1 MSITRTTISI
11 DSGLLVTAKQVAD
24 ERRQTL
30 GQLLTRA
37 LQQYIVETTTADAA
51 VTSLPVMI
59 RTSGRG
65 GVRPGININSNAEL
79 FEMMDEEDMARWS
92 SQM

>member
-11 DSGLLVTAKQVAD
+11 DAGLLATAKQVAY
-24 ERRQTL
+24 ERHLTL
-30 GQLLTRA
+30 GQLIGKA
-37 LQQYIVETTTADAA
+37 LQRLMVEAPTVDAA
-51 VTSLPVMI
+51 VTPVMI